1 MRRFALIAAA
11 ALMASACHV
20 GSEAKDRDAGP
31 QTNRNFPVGAFDK
44 IEVAGAYDIQVV
56 EGDKPSVTATG
67 GEAIL
72 DETEVVVEDGT
83 LQIRPK
89 KENGFRWNWK
99 GTKVKFTI
107 TAAALRGV
115 ALAGSGDVNIDKVS
129 GDFEGELAGSGSLK
143 MASVDANNL
152 KLSIAGSGDASGAGK
167 ANNLELEIAG
177 SGNVDIGGLAAKT
190 ADLSIAGSGN
200 IGANVSE
207 TAKVSIAGSGNVKVS
222 GGAKCEVSKFGAG
235 NVSCS

>member
-1 MRRFALIAAA
+1 MKRMILAAGA
-11 ALMASACHV
+11 ILLAGACHI

-31 QTNRNFPVGAFDK
+31 QTNRDFPVGAFDRV
-44 IEVAGAYDIQVV
+44 EVAGSYDIKIV

-67 GEAIL
+67 GQAIL
-72 DETEVVVEDGT
+72 DETEVVVEGGT

-89 KENGFRWNWK
+89 KDNAFRWNWK
-99 GTKVKFTI
+99 GTKVQFTI

-115 ALAGSGDVNIDKVS
+115 ALAGAGDVDIDKVS

-143 MASVDANNL
+143 MATVDANNL

-167 ANNLELEIAG
+167 TNNLELEIAG
-177 SGNVDIGGLAAKT
+177 SGNVELGGLAAKT

-222 GGAKCEVSKFGAG
+222 GGAKCDVSKFGAG
-235 NVSCS
+235 NVSCN